1 MFFSRIY
8 PRGSRVNSSN
18 YDPVPLWLAGC
29 QLVAL
34 NYQAEDRPLMLNRA
48 MFRLNGSCGYVLKP
62 QVLREHQNE
71 LHKGKLLFLSYLSIW
86 IDSKFIVWD
95 YFVVFTDN
103 F

>member
-1 MFFSRIY
+1 MLLRIY

-48 MFRLNGSCGYVLKP
+48 MFRQNGGCGYVLKP
-62 QVLREHQNE
+62 QVLRNNQTEPN
-71 LHKGKLLFLSYLSIW
+71 KGQLVHF
-86 IDSKFIVWD
+86 D
-95 YFVVFTDN
+95 
-103 F
+103 

>member
-1 MFFSRIY
+1 LLLRIY

-48 MFRLNGSCGYVLKP
+48 MFRQNGGCGYVLKP
-62 QVLREHQNE
+62 QVLRSNQTEPN
-71 LHKGKLLFLSYLSIW
+71 KGDKIL
-86 IDSKFIVWD
+86 IVEINI
-95 YFVVFTDN
+95 VSSLRK
-103 F
+103 